1 MFRMVNIKLL
11 VTSTVCQRACANIKC
26 HSVRVSGHNRDI
38 VDIVKVKYSKFS
50 NQSHPITKTFWSISR
65 ARPNHEQ
72 RPGHKQGT
80 GPRALPQSRVQVSA
94 PEQAATAGRNS
105 RLGSPARWVAAGPED
120 DLNLKLLCV
129 RQQCLAILTFVTT
142 YHKNK
147 HSDKTSQGDT

>member
-65 ARPNHEQ
+65 ARPNHQQ
-72 RPGHKQGT
+72 RPCHKQGT
-80 GPRALPQSRVQVSA
+80 GPTAGSKSARQSRQ
-94 PEQAATAGRNS
+94 QQQGGTADWDRQPDES
-105 RLGSPARWVAAGPED
+105 
-120 DLNLKLLCV
+120 LLAL
-129 RQQCLAILTFVTT
+129 RMI
-142 YHKNK
+142 
-147 HSDKTSQGDT
+147 